1 MNDKT
6 KQSSRPQTQDRR
18 DFMKTTTLAGA
29 GIAAAAAVPG
39 AALAAGS
46 EEPAKKPQQGYH
58 VTRHIIDY
66 YKSLT

>member
-1 MNDKT
+1 
-6 KQSSRPQTQDRR
+6 
-18 DFMKTTTLAGA
+18 MKTTTLAGA